1 MTTHG
6 DHIDVIPAWA
16 AKRDVATW
24 AYLCRRYAA
33 DRREWKQR
41 AREAEAENAR
51 LTSVLEA
58 ICLEYLKDTP
68 ARSLNNIFTM
78 TRKAL
83 INKETA

>member
-1 MTTHG
+1 MS

-41 AREAEAENAR
+41 AREAEQEAERLRAELQRINNAPGAYACHR
-51 LTSVLEA
+51 
-58 ICLEYLKDTP
+58 CL
-68 ARSLNNIFTM
+68 AMHHIAHR
-78 TRKAL
+78 AL
-83 INKETA
+83 GTE